1 MKLILLARRQ
11 LLVMTALGISSLPA
25 FADEACGRCG
35 KPVDDQIIESCSGE
49 SCPVEGCG
57 TCKKPGFIQNIK
69 TKIHNF
75 DKEQLH
81 PDHCWPEQ
89 YSREAMRRV
98 YAPLGQQ
105 MVNGQRLES
114 TIWEHYFAEPGSSEL
129 SEAGK
134 SRLRYL
140 ARRRPYIMPQLELQ
154 TSFDQ
159 TLDQDRI
166 TKVTEYANQVSTQPI
181 AWNVVLINRG
191 TPTGLFGVEG
201 PKTIDKMVGLPGA
214 PPFYEQQ
221 IKRNFLAGEDDQ

>member
-1 MKLILLARRQ
+1 
-11 LLVMTALGISSLPA
+11 MTALGLSSLPA
-25 FADEACGRCG
+25 YADEACSRCG
-35 KPVDDQIIESCSGE
+35 KQVDDQLVESCSGE
-49 SCPVEGCG
+49 SCSVEGCS
-57 TCKKPGFIQNIK
+57 TCKKPGLIQNIK

-159 TLDQDRI
+159 ALDQDRI
-166 TKVTEYANQVSTQPI
+166 AKVTEYANQVSTQPI

-221 IKRNFLAGEDDQ
+221 IKRNFLAGEDDE